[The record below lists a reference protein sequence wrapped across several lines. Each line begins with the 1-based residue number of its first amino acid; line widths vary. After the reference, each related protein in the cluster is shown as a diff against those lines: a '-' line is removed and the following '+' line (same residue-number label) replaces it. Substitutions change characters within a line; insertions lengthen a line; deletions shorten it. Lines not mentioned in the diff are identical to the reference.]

1 MRKMPEDQLAL
12 LHDCERRGFRVMDA
26 RNYFEQMDAR
36 RPRICQ
42 IIRTPFYHGVCPV
55 IGLTSTSRKDMNR
68 DAKGYLNTGM
78 VDLFVARS
86 NDREYTT
93 IDGFEDGVKLRK
105 LTSLSD
111 IDPDGVDA
119 LVTEGGKKVSQR
131 DAYGEVQRFASTC
144 AEFSHMKVLDEYMEE
159 AMLMSG
165 MLGSSKPTLDSYWKD
180 YVPNV
185 IDNLVAAE
193 RGRVSLLT
201 GERFRM
207 MGRVTTSKEARAW
220 ARQEQDPPN
229 WKAAPTA
236 DQVMPSRFEF

>member
-1 MRKMPEDQLAL
+1 MGKMSEEQLAL
-12 LHDCERRGFRVMDA
+12 LHDCERRGFSVMDA

-42 IIRTPFYHGVCPV
+42 IIRTPFFFGVCPV
-55 IGLTSTSRKDMNR
+55 IGLTSTSKKDMNR

-78 VDLFVARS
+78 VDLFAVKT
-86 NDREYTT
+86 NDQACMT

-105 LTSLSD
+105 MTSLAD
-111 IDPDGVDA
+111 LDPEGVST
-119 LVTEGGKKVSQR
+119 LTTEGGKRVSQR

-144 AEFSHMKVLDEYMEE
+144 AEFSHMKVLNEYMEE
-159 AMLMSG
+159 AMLISG
-165 MLGSSKPTLDSYWKD
+165 MLGSEKPTPDRYWHD

-193 RGRVSLLT
+193 KGRVSPIT
-201 GERFRM
+201 GERFRL
-207 MGRVTTSKEARAW
+207 MGRVTTVREAKAW
-220 ARQEQDPPN
+220 ARQETDPPD

-236 DQVMPSRFEF
+236 DMVMPSTFE